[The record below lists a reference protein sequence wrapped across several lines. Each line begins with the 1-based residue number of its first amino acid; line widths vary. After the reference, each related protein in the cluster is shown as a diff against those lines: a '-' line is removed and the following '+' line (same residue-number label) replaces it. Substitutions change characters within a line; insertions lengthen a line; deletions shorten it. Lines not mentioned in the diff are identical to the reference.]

1 MKGQDKVQKSDNKGK
16 VLVTCLD
23 NSGSMN
29 GRPMES
35 VKIGCSTLG
44 ESLLGDDESER
55 PFEHFI
61 TMVYNTY
68 VNDQKHE
75 SLNSYN
81 NYVKD
86 IRAGGTTNFVRVF
99 EKIESLFRSY
109 QISELTVIFFTDGQD
124 TCNKAVAVQ
133 DSFKQLSN
141 KLKNNKD
148 VKSRFLSIGFSKD
161 HDATFMNNIA

>member
-1 MKGQDKVQKSDNKGK
+1 
-16 VLVTCLD
+16 
-23 NSGSMN
+23 
-29 GRPMES
+29 
-35 VKIGCSTLG
+35 
-44 ESLLGDDESER
+44 
-55 PFEHFI
+55 
-61 TMVYNTY
+61 MVYNTY

-99 EKIESLFRSY
+99 EKIESLFLSY

-133 DSFKQLSN
+133 DSFKQL
-141 KLKNNKD
+141 
-148 VKSRFLSIGFSKD
+148 
-161 HDATFMNNIA
+161 